1 MSSMTNPF
9 FSVIVPIYKVEPYLA
24 KCIDSVLTQSF
35 ADFELILV
43 DDGSPDSC
51 PQICDAYAAQDSRIS
66 VTHKSNGGLADAR
79 NVGLTAMSGGLVK
92 KNDDGYVIFI
102 DSDDYFC
109 NNNTFQQIY
118 DRIQSFKEEVVL
130 YGCKI
135 VQADDSEEITRGNYP
150 VGVLNHHDKAKSLDA
165 LSSSNNLPGSAW
177 IYSVKRSLVRDNNLR
192 FTKGVT
198 AEDFEWIISCL
209 VLCNAIGAIDGVHYA
224 YVKHEGSITT
234 KSRITA
240 YWGLR
245 TAIDRYYSYDKRY
258 AALDAFMARVY
269 LLAVMSYNGLPE
281 ENKVEAGKILKT
293 YLHILSEAGQKK
305 YYYFV
310 KLLGFKFSSAAV
322 GFAYNKVRWSVCRKS
337 Q

>member
-1 MSSMTNPF
+1 MNSITNPF
-9 FSVIVPIYKVEPYLA
+9 FSVIMPIYKVEPYLS
-24 KCIDSVLTQSF
+24 KCIDSVLAQSF
-35 ADFELILV
+35 ANFELILV

-51 PQICDAYAAQDSRIS
+51 PQICDAYAALDSRIS
-66 VTHKSNGGLADAR
+66 VIHKPNGGLADAR
-79 NVGLTAMSGGLVK
+79 NIGLTVMAGSLAK

-118 DRIQSFKEEVVL
+118 NRIQSFKEEVVL

-135 VQADDSEEITRGNYP
+135 VQENESEEITRGNYP
-150 VGVLNHHDKAKSLDA
+150 IDVLNYHDKAKSLDA
-165 LSSSNNLPGSAW
+165 LFLSNNFPGSAW
-177 IYSVKRSLVRDNNLR
+177 IYSVKRSLIRDNYLR

-224 YVKHEGSITT
+224 YVKRNGSITT

-245 TAIDRYYSYDKRY
+245 AALDRYYSYDKRY

-269 LLAVMSYNGLPE
+269 LLAVMSYNGLTKV
-281 ENKVEAGKILKT
+281 NKVEASKILKT
-293 YLHILSEAGQKK
+293 YLYILSEAGQKK

-310 KLLGFKFSSAAV
+310 KLLGFKFSSLAV
-322 GFAYNKVRWSVCRKS
+322 RLAYNKVR
-337 Q
+337 